1 MMKAAKAIG
10 AALWSMWL
18 AGCGLSQPQTAA
30 EFRNGGAN
38 GIAGGATK
46 EIFEVDRPLAQ
57 VGASFQRLASE
68 CLSKTI
74 RMTEHQLRSYM
85 VATFTYTPTVHV
97 SSSAAE
103 LQVQATVRGN
113 IINVMKEP
121 EGGGYL
127 LVADARPVSA
137 AKTRIDLYRPSVGHA
152 QMAQAVRDWVS
163 GTSATCPSSFTG
175 Y

>member
-1 MMKAAKAIG
+1 MKGAKAIG
-10 AALWSMWL
+10 AALCSIGL

-30 EFRNGGAN
+30 EFRNGAPN
-38 GIAGGATK
+38 GIARGATK
-46 EIFEVDRPLAQ
+46 ETFEVDRPLAQ
-57 VGASFQRLASE
+57 VGATFQRLASE
-68 CLSKTI
+68 CLSRTI
-74 RMTEHQLRSYM
+74 RMTEHQWGSYM
-85 VATFTYTPTVHV
+85 VANFTYTPTVHV

-103 LQVQATVRGN
+103 LQVQASVRGN

-152 QMAQAVRDWVS
+152 QLAQAVRDWVS

>member
-1 MMKAAKAIG
+1 MKAAKAIG

-30 EFRNGGAN
+30 EFRNGVAN

-74 RMTEHQLRSYM
+74 RMTEHQLGSYM

>member
-1 MMKAAKAIG
+1 
-10 AALWSMWL
+10 
-18 AGCGLSQPQTAA
+18 
-30 EFRNGGAN
+30 
-38 GIAGGATK
+38 
-46 EIFEVDRPLAQ
+46 
-57 VGASFQRLASE
+57 
-68 CLSKTI
+68 
-74 RMTEHQLRSYM
+74 MTEHQWGSYM
-85 VATFTYTPTVHV
+85 VANFTYTPTVHV

-103 LQVQATVRGN
+103 LQVQASVRGN

-152 QMAQAVRDWVS
+152 QLAQAVRDWVS